1 MAVFSD
7 TQILIYQII
16 VVIMI
21 FQTVM
26 YCLFASFGFIRY
38 FNRKKTGKVS
48 FYYALVN
55 LSFLFAT
62 TSVNAGLTDLL
73 EKGTRTTV
81 YEMSLIGMNVWIV
94 IASLFLYYFYSEMS
108 GIPQKPR
115 IYAVVFA
122 IIICIVQVLA
132 YDVYFGITLKLKYI
146 GYTLQTIYCAS
157 IYITAARGFNFLR
170 KNIPEQS
177 TAFSNIMLS
186 FILNV
191 VYFFMM
197 LTRAFIPSGTTAV
210 AVIQIGSWVIQL
222 ASVFLL
228 FFGFMYPI
236 LTKNK
241 KEEVKET

>member
-48 FYYALVN
+48 FYYDLVN

-132 YDVYFGITLKLKYI
+132 YDVYFGITLKLNTR
-146 GYTLQTIYCAS
+146 YTLKHYCALD
-157 IYITAARGFNFLR
+157 Y
-170 KNIPEQS
+170 
-177 TAFSNIMLS
+177 IMLQEDLIS
-186 FILNV
+186 
-191 VYFFMM
+191 
-197 LTRAFIPSGTTAV
+197 
-210 AVIQIGSWVIQL
+210 
-222 ASVFLL
+222 
-228 FFGFMYPI
+228 
-236 LTKNK
+236 
-241 KEEVKET
+241 